1 LDCLEQSQE
10 SQVTILSATDLSVL
24 LMTDLRVRPS
34 KFGHIRDDAYM
45 LPSPDWFTDTFPDT
59 LRRFQFHVGQRNAA
73 DECNDCDDYARGAAF
88 CAQLNHASTEGRK
101 TKTALAV
108 GEFSY
113 DDATLGRHAITF
125 AVVRH
130 AAAYRLL
137 FLEPQTC
144 KPIELSRAEI
154 ESCAYYIV

>member
-1 LDCLEQSQE
+1 
-10 SQVTILSATDLSVL
+10 VTILSATDLSVL

-34 KFGHIRDDAYM
+34 KFGHLRDDAYM
-45 LPSPDWFTDTFPDT
+45 LPSPDWFTDIYPGA
-59 LRRFQFHVGQRNAA
+59 LQAFQYRNGQTMPVEEA
-73 DECNDCDDYARGAAF
+73 NDCDDYALGAVY
-88 CAQLNHASTEGRK
+88 CAKMEHLRSEGRRKK
-101 TKTALAV
+101 TGFAV

-113 DDATLGRHAITF
+113 DDATLGRHAIAF

-137 FLEPQTC
+137 FLEPQSC